1 MTNVRY
7 SLNINLA
14 MADALSE
21 QAVERGVRAATIE
34 AKNLTIDMLNQPG
47 TGRAY
52 RRGSVVHVASAPG
65 DPPAPDT
72 GRLKNSTQSE
82 VFRSVG
88 GALGVV
94 SVNTEYAAA
103 LELGTETIS
112 PRPFLSAMARRHA
125 DRLRAVFAQFA
136 RIS

>member
-1 MTNVRY
+1 M
-7 SLNINLA
+7 
-14 MADALSE
+14 
-21 QAVERGVRAATIE
+21 RAATIE